1 MERRLIFTRFPAP
14 APEACP
20 VQLTHGPA
28 PRLLSFVSTIRF
40 QILLAFLVLATIVGV
55 VGLHASYRIARGGQL
70 VTETYD
76 GALMS
81 ISYSRAAAADFALMQ
96 NIALRV
102 SMEPDADARGKLEQ
116 RLQAM
121 KQALSEDLGVASER
135 AMSDRARQSA
145 GRARAAV
152 EDWDSERR
160 ALADASPGRASER
173 LAMLVHAADREMELL
188 VNYTAGD
195 GFAYRQ
201 HSRAAVAE
209 DWWLNIGALVSALV
223 FSAVVT
229 WLLARHI
236 TREIA
241 VASAVAG
248 QIAQGQLD
256 SPIPD
261 GGRDELGNLLRSLA
275 VMRENLQVMVKREVS
290 LRQSAQGR
298 LLDAIESSH
307 EGIVVVGHDRTVVLA
322 NDQALAMLGWRDRPH
337 GTRASASA
345 GSGGAGIAWAD
356 LAANLP
362 SPDVQGE
369 VRMPGGRWI
378 SLGCSPTRE
387 GGFVAVISDITFNK
401 EQSAWMAA
409 VNLRLDTALASMSQG
424 LCLFDAEGRLM
435 VVNARYSELF
445 GLPEG
450 AVRPGLTLEEV
461 MQLRIG
467 RDNHGNASAAD
478 LLARKRAAIKSRQ
491 PTAFNMTLADGRVLA
506 VVLRPAPNGGFAISY
521 EDVTDRCLAEQ
532 KVVFMARHDALTG
545 LPNRTLFAER
555 IHSALSNATTERKTP
570 VLFLDLDRFK
580 TINDTLGH
588 AAGDLLL
595 TKMAERLKRC
605 LRPEDMISRVGGDEF
620 TVVLSDGPSREQ
632 TIALAQRIIEAAN
645 QPFDLDGQRATVG
658 VSVGIAVAPGDGS
671 SPDVLLRNAD
681 MALYRAKAEGRGTW
695 RFYQPEMDAS
705 IRSRRLMGI
714 ALREALANNE
724 MQLRYQ
730 PIYDLRNDRVRG
742 FEALLRWR
750 NREFGDVAP
759 SEFIPLAE
767 ELGLMVSIGRW
778 VLNRACGDAAGWADG
793 LSLSVNVSPAQLS
806 DERFIQTVTETLEQT
821 KLVASRL
828 NLELTETVLLTKNA
842 ANMATLTA
850 LRAQGIQTSLD
861 DFGVGYSS
869 LSYLVN
875 FPMDQIKIDKTFVQN
890 LVHSDTRTVAQAII
904 RLAHNLSL
912 RVVAEGVETEEQ
924 LTWLRNEGCDD
935 IQGYLVARPSRLSE
949 VNGISNWHL
958 GDPARQ
964 IAAV

>member
-1 MERRLIFTRFPAP
+1 
-14 APEACP
+14 
-20 VQLTHGPA
+20 
-28 PRLLSFVSTIRF
+28 LSFVSTIRF
-40 QILLAFLVLATIVGV
+40 QILLAFLVLAVIVGL
-55 VGLHASYRIARGGQL
+55 VGLHASYRIARGGQF
-70 VTETYD
+70 VTGTYD

-96 NIALRV
+96 NMALRE
-102 SMEPDADARGKLEQ
+102 SLEPDSDARGTLEQ
-116 RLQAM
+116 QLQEL
-121 KQALSEDLGVASER
+121 KHSLTEDLGIATER

-145 GRARAAV
+145 GRAKAAV
-152 EDWDSERR
+152 EDWDTERR
-160 ALADASPGRASER
+160 AMSAPRVAARSEQLAA
-173 LAMLVHAADREMELL
+173 LVRVADHEMEML

-209 DWWLNIGALVSALV
+209 DWWLNMGALASALV
-223 FSAVVT
+223 FSAMLA

-236 TREIA
+236 TGEIA

-256 SPIPD
+256 GPIPD

-275 VMRENLQVMVKREVS
+275 VMRKNLQAMVKREVS

-307 EGIVVVGHDRTVVLA
+307 EGIVVVGHDRSVVLA
-322 NDQALAMLGWRDRPH
+322 NEQALAMLGWRERSL
-337 GTRASASA
+337 GTNP
-345 GSGGAGIAWAD
+345 GGGANGVAWTE
-356 LAANLP
+356 LASNLP
-362 SPDVQGE
+362 SPTVQGE
-369 VRMPGGRWI
+369 VRMAGGRWI

-387 GGFVAVISDITFNK
+387 GGFVAVISDVTFNK

-409 VNLRLDTALASMSQG
+409 VNLRLDTALSSMSQG
-424 LCLFDAEGRLM
+424 LCLFDADGRLV

-445 GLPEG
+445 GLPDG
-450 AVRPGLTLEEV
+450 AVRPGLTLKELIE
-461 MQLRIG
+461 LRIG
-467 RDNHGNASAAD
+467 RGYHGSVPAAN
-478 LLARKRAAIKSRQ
+478 LLARKMAAIQSRT
-491 PTAFNMTLADGRVLA
+491 PTSFNMTLADGRVLA
-506 VVLRPAPNGGFAISY
+506 VVLRPAPNGGCAITY
-521 EDVTDRCLAEQ
+521 EDITDRCLAEE
-532 KVVFMARHDALTG
+532 KVMFMAQHDALTG

-555 IHSALSNATTERKTP
+555 IHQALSNLTDEKKTP

-620 TVVLSDGPSREQ
+620 TVVLSDGPSRET
-632 TIALAQRIIEAAN
+632 TIALAQRIIDAAN

-658 VSVGIAVAPGDGS
+658 VSVGIAVAPADGTS
-671 SPDVLLRNAD
+671 SDVLLRNAD

-695 RFYQPEMDAS
+695 RFYEPEMDAS

-730 PIYDLRNDRVRG
+730 PIYDLRDDRVRG

-750 NREFGDVAP
+750 NPEFGDVTP

-778 VLNRACGDAAGWADG
+778 VLQRACEDAAEWGDR
-793 LSLSVNVSPAQLS
+793 LSLSVNVSPAQLG
-806 DERFIQTVTETLEQT
+806 DERFIETVTETLAST
-821 KLVASRL
+821 KLQASRL
-828 NLELTETVLLTKNA
+828 NLEVTETVLLTKNA

-890 LVHSDTRTVAQAII
+890 LVHSGTKTVAQAII

-924 LTWLRNEGCDD
+924 LAWLRAEGCDD
-935 IQGYLVARPSRLSE
+935 IQGFLVARPSRPSE
-949 VNGISNWHL
+949 VESISAWHI
-958 GDPARQ
+958 GDPARPVQ
-964 IAAV
+964 LSRLGEVV

>member
-1 MERRLIFTRFPAP
+1 
-14 APEACP
+14 
-20 VQLTHGPA
+20 
-28 PRLLSFVSTIRF
+28 LLSFVSTIRF
-40 QILLAFLVLATIVGV
+40 QILLAFLVLAVIVGI

-70 VTETYD
+70 VTGTYD

-96 NIALRV
+96 NMALRE
-102 SMEPDADARGKLEQ
+102 SLEPDSEARNTLEQ
-116 RLQAM
+116 QLQEL
-121 KQALSEDLGVASER
+121 KHSLVEDLGIATDRAMSER
-135 AMSDRARQSA
+135 ARRSASRALSAVQDWDAERQAMVAPRVAARSDR
-145 GRARAAV
+145 
-152 EDWDSERR
+152 
-160 ALADASPGRASER
+160 LAT
-173 LAMLVHAADREMELL
+173 LVHAADHEMEMLI
-188 VNYTAGD
+188 NYTAGD

-209 DWWLNIGALVSALV
+209 DWWLNIGALGAALL
-223 FSAVVT
+223 FSAMVT
-229 WLLARHI
+229 GLLARHI

-241 VASAVAG
+241 VASGVAG

-256 SPIPD
+256 GPIPD

-275 VMRENLQVMVKREVS
+275 VMRKNLQVMVKREVS

-322 NDQALAMLGWRDRPH
+322 NEQALAMLGWRERPMN
-337 GTRASASA
+337 GQP
-345 GSGGAGIAWAD
+345 GSGAAGIDWTD

-362 SPDVQGE
+362 SPSVQGE

-387 GGFVAVISDITFNK
+387 GGFVAVISDVTFNK

-409 VNLRLDTALASMSQG
+409 VNLRLDTALSSMSQG
-424 LCLFDAEGRLM
+424 LCLFDADGRLV

-445 GLPEG
+445 GLPDG
-450 AVRPGLTLEEV
+450 AVRPGMTLKELIE
-461 MQLRIG
+461 LRIG
-467 RDNHGNASAAD
+467 CGNHTTLSSAS
-478 LLARKRAAIKSRQ
+478 LLARKTAAILSRT
-491 PTAFNMTLADGRVLA
+491 PTSFNMNLADGRVLA
-506 VVLRPAPNGGFAISY
+506 VVLRPAPNGGCAITY
-521 EDVTDRCLAEQ
+521 EDITDRCLAEA
-532 KVVFMARHDALTG
+532 KVMFMAQHDALTG

-555 IHSALSNATTERKTP
+555 IDRALSNLSNENRTP

-588 AAGDLLL
+588 GAGDLLL
-595 TKMAERLKRC
+595 TKMAERLRGC
-605 LRPEDMISRVGGDEF
+605 LRPDDMISRVGGDEF
-620 TVVLSDGPSREQ
+620 TVVLSDTPSRE
-632 TIALAQRIIEAAN
+632 TTVALAQRIIDAAN

-658 VSVGIAVAPGDGS
+658 VSVGIAVAPTDGT

-695 RFYQPEMDAS
+695 RFYEPEMDAS

-730 PIYDLRNDRVRG
+730 PIYDLRHDRVRG

-750 NREFGDVAP
+750 NPSFGDVTP

-778 VLNRACGDAAGWADG
+778 VLHRACADAAEWGER
-793 LSLSVNVSPAQLS
+793 LSLSVNVSPAQLG
-806 DERFIQTVTETLEQT
+806 DEQFIQTVTETLAAT
-821 KLVASRL
+821 KLQASRL
-828 NLELTETVLLTKNA
+828 NLEVTETVLLTKNA
-842 ANMATLTA
+842 ANMAMLTA

-890 LVHSDTRTVAQAII
+890 LRHSGTKTVAQAII

-924 LTWLRNEGCDD
+924 LAWLRAEGCDD
-935 IQGYLVARPSRLSE
+935 IQGFLVARPSRLSE
-949 VNGISNWHL
+949 VEGISAWRI
-958 GDPARQ
+958 GDPAQPLCSPRLGE
-964 IAAV
+964 VV